1 MKKKRLKNIAILPA
15 RIGSKRIKK
24 KNIKNFLNKPIIY
37 WTLMRLK
44 KTKLF
49 DKIYIST
56 DSKEIINKVKKFG
69 FCDFI
74 LRGKFLSN
82 DNIGINPVVV
92 DAIKKISKN
101 HLVKNVCCVLP
112 CNPFLKKKEL
122 KKSINILKKN
132 KNAFI
137 FPVVRYS
144 HPIERAYYFLNKK
157 IIKRV
162 TKTKK
167 DERTQDFKSKYF
179 DSGSF
184 YFAKKNTWLS
194 KKRDK
199 IIGIKTDWWSAVDID
214 TPDDWKKAELL
225 YKTFKL

>member
-1 MKKKRLKNIAILPA
+1 MKKKLKNIAIIPA

-24 KNIKNFLNKPIIY
+24 KNIKNFFGKPIIY
-37 WTLMRLK
+37 WTLMSLK
-44 KTKLF
+44 KSKLF

-69 FCDFI
+69 FYDFI
-74 LRGKFLSN
+74 LRGKLLSN
-82 DNIGINPVVV
+82 DNTGIIPVTI
-92 DAIKKISKN
+92 DAIKKISEN
-101 HLVKNVCCVLP
+101 YLIENICCVFP

-122 KKSINILKKN
+122 KKSLDILNKN

-137 FPVVRYS
+137 FPVVKYS
-144 HPIERAYYFLNKK
+144 HPTERAYYFLNNQ
-157 IIKRV
+157 IIRRV
-162 TKTKK
+162 TKIK
-167 DERTQDFKSKYF
+167 DNERTQDFKSKYF

-184 YFAKKNTWLS
+184 YIAKKNTWLS
-194 KKRDK
+194 KKKKK
-199 IIGIKTDWWSAVDID
+199 IIGIKSNWWSAVDID

>member
-1 MKKKRLKNIAILPA
+1 MKKKRLKNIVILPA

-24 KNIKNFLNKPIIY
+24 KNIKNFLNKPMIY
-37 WTLMRLK
+37 WTLMSLK

-49 DKIYIST
+49 DKIFIST

-69 FCDFI
+69 FHDFI
-74 LRGKFLSN
+74 LRGKLLSN
-82 DNIGINPVVV
+82 DNIGINPVMI
-92 DAIKKISKN
+92 DAIKKISQN
-101 HLVKNVCCVLP
+101 NLIENVCCVFP
-112 CNPFLKKKEL
+112 CNPFLKRKDL
-122 KKSINILKKN
+122 KKSLDTLEKN
-132 KNAFI
+132 KSAFI
-137 FPVVRYS
+137 FPVVKYS

-157 IIKRV
+157 FIKRV

-167 DERTQDFKSKYF
+167 NERTQDFESKYF

-199 IIGIKTDWWSAVDID
+199 IIGIKTNWWNAVDID
-214 TPDDWKKAELL
+214 TDDDWKKAELL
-225 YKTFKL
+225 YKMFKS